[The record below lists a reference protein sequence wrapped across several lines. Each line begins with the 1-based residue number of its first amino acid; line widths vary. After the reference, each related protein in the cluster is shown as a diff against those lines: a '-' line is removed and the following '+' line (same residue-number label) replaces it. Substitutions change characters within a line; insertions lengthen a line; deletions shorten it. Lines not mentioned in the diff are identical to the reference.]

1 MLTKCV
7 LCSNCSQII
16 DCWLAPARKSFAT
29 ACRCS
34 NSRFNGKTGKHWW
47 NINALW
53 MRLET
58 CLFFSLGFAGALKN
72 SSRKVKASAKLESQW
87 HENYCFSKLALSFS
101 QNSVSQTVSRIN
113 SISRYV
119 IFAFLLIMKTYG
131 VLRIADLL
139 LSYYFRHIKTVVIV
153 WTTVRACIRHVC
165 LKSV

>member
-34 NSRFNGKTGKHWW
+34 NSRFNDKTGKHWW

-87 HENYCFSKLALSFS
+87 HEITAS
-101 QNSVSQTVSRIN
+101 QSLLCLFRE
-113 SISRYV
+113 
-119 IFAFLLIMKTYG
+119 LLIADRFEDEFDFS
-131 VLRIADLL
+131 LRDFCSSADNEDVRGSSYCRFASELL
-139 LSYYFRHIKTVVIV
+139 ISY
-153 WTTVRACIRHVC
+153 
-165 LKSV
+165 